1 MKRRPVLPLAIYV
14 VCAAVYLLLLGER
27 RGGPTPD
34 NHYVH
39 LANSF
44 LHGQLGVVGNR
55 PPGTNDWA
63 LYAGKWFV
71 SFPPF
76 PALVI
81 LPAVAIWGLATRD
94 AVFWALVAAAAP
106 ALLFVYLRMLSE
118 RGDSQRGTRDNLLL
132 TTLFAFGTVFF
143 FVAVQGTVWF
153 AAQCVASCLLMVFLL
168 AATRAR
174 WPLVAGLSMG
184 ALVACRPETGLVG
197 LFFIVESLQAFRR
210 TPEPAHAPDAHPL
223 VRAWRYVLG
232 ADLGRV
238 LKAHLLLAGPLLALL
253 GVQLWMNYARFDDPL
268 SFGHEYLQIRWRPR
282 IETWGLFNYHYLPKN
297 LAVFTSSLPWIEE
310 RAPYVKISLHGLAL
324 WFTTPALLW
333 TLFPRHV
340 DVRMVG
346 LWLAVIPIALMD
358 LAYQNSGWIQFGYRF
373 ALDYMPFL
381 IVLLA
386 LGRRRFGPGFH
397 ALLVFAITVN
407 LFGAVSFDRM
417 WRFYDN
423 DGTQNRLFQPD

>member
-63 LYAGKWFV
+63 LYQGNWFV

-81 LPAVAIWGLATRD
+81 LPVVAIWGLATRD
-94 AVFWALVAAAAP
+94 AVFWALIAAAAP
-106 ALLFVYLRMLSE
+106 ALLFVYLRSLSE

-153 AAQCVASCLLMVFLL
+153 AAQCVASCLLVIFLL
-168 AATRAR
+168 ASTGAR
-174 WPLVAGLSMG
+174 WPVVAGLSLG
-184 ALVACRPETGLVG
+184 ALVACRPETGIVG
-197 LFFIVESLQAFRR
+197 LFFFVETLQAFRR
-210 TPEPAHAPDAHPL
+210 GQTTDDPEAHPL
-223 VRAWRYVLG
+223 VRAWRYLLG
-232 ADLGRV
+232 ADFARV
-238 LKAHLLLAGPLLALL
+238 LRAHLTLAVPLLALL
-253 GVQLWMNYARFDDPL
+253 GVQLWMNFARFDDPF

-310 RAPYVKISLHGLAL
+310 RAPFVKISLHGLAL

-346 LWLAVIPIALMD
+346 LWLAVIPVALMD

-397 ALLVFAITVN
+397 ALLVFAIAVN
-407 LFGAVSFDRM
+407 LFGAVTFDRM

-423 DGTQNRLFQPD
+423 DGSQNRLFQPD